1 MPDPPYCV
9 GFAAESEKLR
19 QHAEEKRRKKGIPL
33 LVGNIGHETFG
44 KDDNTLILFDDTGTL
59 ELPHGSKQLL
69 ARQLIEQIAK
79 RL

>member
-1 MPDPPYCV
+1 MY
-9 GFAAESEKLR
+9 KR
-19 QHAEEKRRKKGIPL
+19 QQHAEEKRLKKGIPL

-44 KDDNTLILFDDTGTL
+44 KDDNTLTLFDETGL
-59 ELPHGSKQLL
+59 MELPHGSKQML